1 MSVILNRTF
10 SRVVV
15 IPFGKLQQQKGAV
28 ANSIELQGKLKD
40 ILPKLMKS
48 IGVII
53 ELHQDFATFQ
63 QDNVF
68 KDVASVLE
76 EVQGLDIRAKCNYT
90 LLLYSTFKV
99 RLTQ

>member
-1 MSVILNRTF
+1 MISVILNRTF

-15 IPFGKLQQQKGAV
+15 IPFGKLQQQKGTV
-28 ANSIELQGKLKD
+28 ANSVKLQDKLKD

-63 QDNVF
+63 QDNVV
-68 KDVASVLE
+68 KDVVSVL
-76 EVQGLDIRAKCNYT
+76 QG
-90 LLLYSTFKV
+90 V
-99 RLTQ
+99 

>member
-1 MSVILNRTF
+1 MISVILNRTF

-15 IPFGKLQQQKGAV
+15 IPFGKLQQQKGTV
-28 ANSIELQGKLKD
+28 ANSVKLQDKLKD

-68 KDVASVLE
+68 KDVVSVL
-76 EVQGLDIRAKCNYT
+76 QG
-90 LLLYSTFKV
+90 V
-99 RLTQ
+99 